1 MSVPRFNILLA
12 ALAAALLTGCTH
24 PLPLTQRQQATI
36 SPEAAAFIQ
45 RSTYTTV
52 PDLVPIST
60 DQIIKGRADF
70 NRAEAVHEDALIK
83 LYGLTTQ
90 MTSVSGVPVMIIRP
104 RQVRPGLEQAIALNI
119 HGGGFMIGSAR
130 DRSALLVAGTL
141 GITVYSIEYAMA
153 PEARYPRA
161 IEQSL
166 AVFQALA
173 GQFGSK
179 NIVGVSSSSGGEI
192 MLAMLLRAQRQ
203 GVPMPAAQ
211 VLFTPAADISGDG
224 DSADANDG
232 RDVVA
237 LGPTLRTIRQFYL
250 GGADPRD
257 PAVSPVYDHYHANF
271 PPSVMVSGTR
281 DLLLSNSVRLFW
293 KLKAAKV
300 PAELLV
306 AEGGWHGFHWEYE
319 TPESRDAMQAVDQF
333 LAEHLGAGAPS
344 TAAAV
349 PRCASST
356 YCASPLVAN
365 RTARLPP
372 RWSSAKPR

>member
-1 MSVPRFNILLA
+1 MFGLRINPLLA
-12 ALAAALLTGCTH
+12 VFATVLLNGCTH

-45 RSTYTTV
+45 RSSYTTV
-52 PDLVPIST
+52 PDMMPIT
-60 DQIIKGRADF
+60 PGQIIKGRADF
-70 NRAEAVHEDALIK
+70 NHSEAVHEEALIK
-83 LYGLTTQ
+83 LFGLSTE
-90 MTSVSGVPVMIIRP
+90 MASVAGVPVMIIHP
-104 RQVRPGLEQAIALNI
+104 RQTRPGLEHAIALNI

-153 PEARYPRA
+153 PEARYPLA
-161 IEQSL
+161 IEQAL
-166 AVFQALA
+166 AVYQSLSK
-173 GQFGSK
+173 QFNSEK
-179 NIVGVSSSSGGEI
+179 IIGVSSSSGGEI

-203 GVPMPAAQ
+203 GLTMPAAQ
-211 VLFTPAADISGDG
+211 VLFTPAADISGNG
-224 DSADANDG
+224 DSADANNG

-250 GGADPRD
+250 GGADPHD
-257 PAVSPVYDHYHANF
+257 PAVSPVYDHYPANF
-271 PPSVMVSGTR
+271 PPSILVSGTR

-293 KLKAAKV
+293 KLKAAQV

-333 LAEHLGAGAPS
+333 LAGHLG
-344 TAAAV
+344 AAV
-349 PRCASST
+349 PR
-356 YCASPLVAN
+356 PN
-365 RTARLPP
+365 
-372 RWSSAKPR
+372 